1 MRMPA
6 AKKPKN
12 RAQIKNYQKSR
23 VNERLWEYSDS
34 VFRSKPIMLNIPKH
48 RNFMLTRG
56 ELKERK
62 HYEKIDKNRSSKSG
76 RYDAVDRM
84 RSIL

>member
-6 AKKPKN
+6 AD
-12 RAQIKNYQKSR
+12 KSQNAGR
-23 VNERLWEYSDS
+23 
-34 VFRSKPIMLNIPKH
+34 RSK
-48 RNFMLTRG
+48 

-62 HYEKIDKNRSSKSG
+62 HYEKIEKNRSSKSG

-84 RSIL
+84 RNIL